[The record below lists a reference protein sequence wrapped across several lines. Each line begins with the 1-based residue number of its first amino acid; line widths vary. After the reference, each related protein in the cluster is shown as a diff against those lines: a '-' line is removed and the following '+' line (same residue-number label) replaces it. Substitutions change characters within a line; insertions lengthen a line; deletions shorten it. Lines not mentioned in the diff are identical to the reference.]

1 AAEGEL
7 PLASGT
13 DFSQNLFYREPL
25 SDIEKGLWYFD
36 GLPHQVV
43 MLDRLRDAPKTGH
56 LTGETRK
63 GGDALN
69 ALFDKM
75 PEDTILCITLVIT

>member
-1 AAEGEL
+1 IHWFNPRPDHLGPADADIRRFYELVCKQAPGAAEGEL

-43 MLDRLRDAPKTGH
+43 MLDRLR
-56 LTGETRK
+56 
-63 GGDALN
+63 
-69 ALFDKM
+69 
-75 PEDTILCITLVIT
+75 